1 MWPQR
6 GGDPQAENH
15 CAKETL
21 EKAQCVTSTVRSG
34 IQGEVWELGPERSRT
49 GLRMELNK

>member
-15 CAKETL
+15 CPKQTL
-21 EKAQCVTSTVRSG
+21 EKAQCVTSTVNC
-34 IQGEVWELGPERSRT
+34 QLEVGFKVRCGNWELKDQGQ
-49 GLRMELNK
+49 G